1 MINSDDDLTV
11 KPSSSAYLLSNP
23 NTCLIFGL
31 SLNCHKIDPTSNKNK
46 IHWSACFDS
55 EMNLLIPHGDTP
67 V

>member
-1 MINSDDDLTV
+1 MINNDDDLTV

-23 NTCLIFGL
+23 NTFLIFGL
-31 SLNCHKIDPTSNKNK
+31 SLNCHKIDPTANKNK
-46 IHWSACFDS
+46 IHGSACFDS